1 MNIYYKNRDHF
12 NDNDYHLVSMEQM
25 ADYAHKDNH
34 ELETVYFHV
43 AEVVR
48 LDKIEGGNFY
58 FSLRDYN

>member
-1 MNIYYKNRDHF
+1 MIYYKNREHF
-12 NDNDYHLVSMEQM
+12 GDNEYHLVSMEEM
-25 ADYAHKDNH
+25 AKYAKKDNH

-48 LDKIEGGNFY
+48 LDKIEDGNFY